1 MTKARSPHPSSQDVP
16 LRVAGKGHGND
27 IAQDPSP
34 AARARRRLGRI
45 REARGFSQGQLG
57 LAIGAWQRMIAYY
70 ESHAEKAP
78 ARHLTAL
85 AKVLRVSVDE
95 LVGYRPVATPA
106 GRANPR
112 LWHRLRQVEAVP
124 PQDRK
129 QARRNDELDSRRSV
143 GRLL

>member
-1 MTKARSPHPSSQDVP
+1 MGTTSLKT
-16 LRVAGKGHGND
+16 
-27 IAQDPSP
+27 
-34 AARARRRLGRI
+34 RRRPRGPAEAFGPRLRRI

-57 LAIGAWQRMIAYY
+57 QAIGASQRMIAYY

-85 AKVLRVSVDE
+85 AQILRVSVDE
-95 LVGYRPVATPA
+95 LVGYRPVETPA

-112 LWHRLRQVEAVP
+112 LWHRLRQVEALP

-129 QARRNDELDSRRSV
+129 QVLHLIDTLVERETLKKRSTR
-143 GRLL
+143 GG